1 MASCSAYI
9 TMKGIA
15 VAAVSAGSNHVGA
28 REMCTP
34 QVSCPPGCA
43 TPAEPDESKTLE
55 PASAADIFRISRR
68 LRSPTEWIAILGP
81 LQRWTWKA
89 TQRHTGCTEKRNSA
103 HDRPDSRRCHQCCPL
118 NPAETS
124 ALHRSAEMTGHER
137 ACDLPHNTRCRKR
150 GGSRISGLLRNTPRS

>member
-28 REMCTP
+28 KETCTP
-34 QVSCPPGCA
+34 QVSCPPGWEA
-43 TPAEPDESKTLE
+43 PAEPVERRTPE
-55 PASAADIFRISRR
+55 PVSAADIFRISRR
-68 LRSPTEWIAILGP
+68 LRSPTRWIAILGP
-81 LQRWTWKA
+81 LQRRTWKA

-103 HDRPDSRRCHQCCPL
+103 HDRPDSRRWHQCCPL

-124 ALHRSAEMTGHER
+124 A
-137 ACDLPHNTRCRKR
+137 C
-150 GGSRISGLLRNTPRS
+150 